1 MRQILTFLAGVAAGA
16 LAVSVIKSQ
25 RLPAKTITVRDTIRI
40 ESPNP
45 RHEAKAGEIV
55 VVGRRINR
63 GQPADSMATVAATDS
78 DTVAVAAPR
87 IIRYYEGRGW
97 QASVS
102 GVEPRLEELTFEKS
116 TTTGQPRRWSLSVT
130 AGAALTPHGLQPMIG
145 VGISYSLYNF

>member
-1 MRQILTFLAGVAAGA
+1 
-16 LAVSVIKSQ
+16 
-25 RLPAKTITVRDTIRI
+25 
-40 ESPNP
+40 
-45 RHEAKAGEIV
+45 
-55 VVGRRINR
+55 
-63 GQPADSMATVAATDS
+63 MATVAATDS